1 MNQAGITE
9 RLGGIDWLSFQADR
23 IARFLIAMMMAVM
36 IAVVLF
42 GVFNRFLFKF
52 PISWTEEIA
61 KYLLVWVSMIG
72 SSVAIRVGAHVGVG
86 LLVKRFGERPRNVI
100 FWVNQ
105 ILIMVFIISLAIL
118 GLKFSIGEMNQMG
131 YATRISMFW
140 PFLAMPVGS
149 LLMIVQLLHIMKLLY
164 NRQSPPLGF

>member
-1 MNQAGITE
+1 MDQAGMTE
-9 RLGGIDWLSFQADR
+9 RRWGISWLSFQADR

-52 PISWTEEIA
+52 PVSWTEEVA
-61 KYLLVWVSMIG
+61 KYLLVWVSMLG

-100 FWVNQ
+100 SWVNQ
-105 ILIMVFIISLAIL
+105 ILIVAFIV
-118 GLKFSIGEMNQMG
+118 
-131 YATRISMFW
+131 R
-140 PFLAMPVGS
+140 
-149 LLMIVQLLHIMKLLY
+149 
-164 NRQSPPLGF
+164 